1 MATAVATIAQLRRD
15 QNLATTDGNVIYLPN
30 NSGQVKIPPGGSY
43 NIDTGYNINTL
54 PAGNRIIMHP
64 SA

>member
-1 MATAVATIAQLRRD
+1 MATAVATIAQLKRD
-15 QNLATTDGNVIYLPN
+15 QNLATSDGNAIYLPN
-30 NSGQVKIPPGGSY
+30 NSGTVKIPPGGSY
-43 NIDTGYNINTL
+43 NIETGYSINSL

>member
-1 MATAVATIAQLRRD
+1 MAAAVATIAQLRRD

-30 NSGQVKIPPGGSY
+30 NSGSLKIPPGGSV
-43 NIDTGYNINTL
+43 NVDTGYKVNTL
-54 PAGNRIIMHP
+54 PAGNRIILHP